1 METTIRC
8 ITKYEE
14 EFPLSKRIEY
24 LHMDSDNLEYKEISF
39 GGISALGSVTFKHLR
54 IKTGEKKIN
63 SAETCYMLLGELR
76 DFIFYCSGMTKEDIG
91 NIQASIDVYS
101 LLVHP
106 FKYKDI
112 NQLKLVGKL
121 VFSKEN
127 NEFFFS
133 LKFKTNRTLRIKFV
147 PFNPAPK
154 INNITLKEF
163 EDFYVAKAVEAY
175 LQELLNSTF
184 KFTTKLYETKA
195 ITQVDGYSVT
205 YD

>member
-1 METTIRC
+1 METAIRC

-14 EFPLSKRIEY
+14 EFPLSKRTEY

-39 GGISALGSVTFKHLR
+39 GGISTLGSVTFKHLR

-76 DFIFYCSGMTKEDIG
+76 DFIFYCSAIAKEDIG
-91 NIQASIDVYS
+91 NTQASIDVYS

-147 PFNPAPK
+147 PFNPTPK
-154 INNITLKEF
+154 INDMVLKEF
-163 EDFYVAKAVEAY
+163 EDFYVAKTAETY

>member
-14 EFPLSKRIEY
+14 EFPLSKRTEY

-91 NIQASIDVYS
+91 NTQASIDVYS

-106 FKYKDI
+106 FKYKDLS
-112 NQLKLVGKL
+112 QLKLVGKL

-133 LKFKTNRTLRIKFV
+133 LKFKTNRTVRIKFV

>member
-1 METTIRC
+1 MENTIRY
-8 ITKYEE
+8 IINYEE
-14 EFPLSKRIEY
+14 KFPLSKRIEY
-24 LHMDSDNLEYKEISF
+24 LHTESDNLEYKEISF
-39 GGISALGSVTFKHLR
+39 GGISVLGSVTFRYLKSQTNER
-54 IKTGEKKIN
+54 KIDTT
-63 SAETCYMLLGELR
+63 ETYYMPLAELR
-76 DFIFYCSGMTKEDIG
+76 DFIFCCSAIAKENIG
-91 NIQASIDVYS
+91 DTQASIEVYS

-106 FKYKDI
+106 FKYKDF
-112 NQLKLVGKL
+112 NQLKPVGNL

-133 LKFKTNRTLRIKFV
+133 LKFKTNRILRIKFV

-175 LQELLNSTF
+175 LQELLNSVF

>member
-14 EFPLSKRIEY
+14 EFPLSKRTEY

-76 DFIFYCSGMTKEDIG
+76 DFIFCCSTIAKEDIG
-91 NIQASIDVYS
+91 NAQASIDVYS

-106 FKYKDI
+106 FKYKDLS
-112 NQLKLVGKL
+112 QLKLVGNL

-127 NEFFFS
+127 SEFFFS